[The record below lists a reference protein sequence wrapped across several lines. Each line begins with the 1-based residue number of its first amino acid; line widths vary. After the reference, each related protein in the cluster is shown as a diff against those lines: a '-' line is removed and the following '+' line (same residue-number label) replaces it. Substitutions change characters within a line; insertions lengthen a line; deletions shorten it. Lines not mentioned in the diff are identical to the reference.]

1 MIDAHA
7 HLDQYRDAL
16 PEALAQIRKH
26 SIFTVAVSMDAESFG
41 NTQRIAAAEPLV
53 LPSFGI
59 HPWEARRYAED
70 LPALDPLIDVAP
82 LIGEIGL
89 DHHFV
94 TDPGEYPDQDA
105 VFEYLLDAA
114 ERQGKVVNVHTKG
127 AEAAVLEHLRGRS
140 LAGVIIHWYSGPP
153 ALVDSYL
160 DLGAYFTVGV
170 EVLRSRP
177 IRELARSLP
186 EGRLLTETDN
196 PGGWQWM
203 EGDVGYPLL
212 LDRVEAAVAELRGTD
227 RPLISEQIR
236 RNMAGLLA
244 RGGVA
249 FSSAS

>member
-7 HLDQYRDAL
+7 HLDHYGDAL
-16 PEALAQIRKH
+16 PAALAQIRSH
-26 SIFTVAVSMDAESFG
+26 SILTLAVSMDVGSFQ
-41 NTQRIAAAEPLV
+41 TTRQIAASESLV

-59 HPWEARRYAED
+59 HPWEAPRYSKD
-70 LPALDPLIDVAP
+70 LPSLDPLIEDAP
-82 LIGEIGL
+82 LLGEIGL

-94 TDPGEYPDQDA
+94 TNPREYPDQAA

-127 AEAAVLEHLRGRS
+127 AEAAVLEGLRGRS
-140 LAGVIIHWYSGPP
+140 LAGVIIHWYSGPLE
-153 ALVDSYL
+153 LVESYL

-170 EVLRSRP
+170 EVLRSMH

-203 EGDVGYPLL
+203 EGEVGYPLL
-212 LDRVEAAVAELRGTD
+212 LDRVEAAVAELRGMERGLLSD
-227 RPLISEQIR
+227 QVRL
-236 RNMAGLLA
+236 NLAGLLA

-249 FSSAS
+249 LPPGS